1 MILQGPKGES
11 IAGPPG
17 PIGSPGQP
25 GPPGV
30 GRPGPRGPPGPAG
43 PPGPLPAYGSGM
55 HVKVKERW
63 RPNNVLCINCP
74 PNVNT
79 RFNASHP
86 FLYNVVS
93 SSAAV
98 NIPGPPGPP
107 GPPGSPGYANL
118 VRYLQFFFKYIYR
131 LVTHS

>member
-43 PPGPLPAYGSGM
+43 PPGPPPAYGSGM
-55 HVKVKERW
+55 HVMVKERW
-63 RPNNVLCINCP
+63 RSNNVLCINCP
-74 PNVNT
+74 PHVIT
-79 RFNASHP
+79 RVF
-86 FLYNVVS
+86 V
-93 SSAAV
+93 
-98 NIPGPPGPP
+98 
-107 GPPGSPGYANL
+107 
-118 VRYLQFFFKYIYR
+118 
-131 LVTHS
+131 